1 MASPVE
7 LIVATT
13 SSELVHVNSTSGTA
27 VPSSV
32 VAAAWN
38 SCMPPT
44 STEAEDGLTVTTATT
59 GSGGG
64 GSVTCTVAVPDRS
77 PAVAVIVTSPAWIP
91 VASPVELIVATTS
104 SELVHVNS
112 TSGTAVPSSVVA
124 AAWNSCMPPT
134 STEAE
139 DGLTVTTATMG
150 GGGPVTVT
158 ATGELRTPSTS
169 ARIMATPAATAVA
182 SPSLLMATTPV
193 LLLDHN
199 TFTSSRIKLSAVRAV
214 AVNVRV
220 SSTVICCAD
229 DGLTDT
235 LTTGDWVTVIV
246 TSKLDTPFATAF
258 IVVEPAATAV
268 ATPSGIDC

>member
-1 MASPVE
+1 MVSPLRQLPPALVGGGSVTCTVAVPDRSPAVAMIVTSPAWIPVASPVE

-104 SELVHVNS
+104 SELVHVKLHIRNS
-112 TSGTAVPSSVVA
+112 RPVVRGCRRLEQLHA
-124 AAWNSCMPPT
+124 ADFNGSRGWSHRYDSYT
-134 STEAE
+134 GS
-139 DGLTVTTATMG
+139 G
-150 GGGPVTVT
+150 GGGSVTCTVAVPDRSPAVAMIVT
-158 ATGELRTPSTS
+158 S
-169 ARIMATPAATAVA
+169 PAWIPVA
-182 SPSLLMATTPV
+182 SPVEL
-193 LLLDHN
+193 
-199 TFTSSRIKLSAVRAV
+199 
-214 AVNVRV
+214 
-220 SSTVICCAD
+220 
-229 DGLTDT
+229 
-235 LTTGDWVTVIV
+235 IV
-246 TSKLDTPFATAF
+246 PPLHRNWSM
-258 IVVEPAATAV
+258 
-268 ATPSGIDC
+268 